1 MEKIEL
7 RTVEKE
13 KLRKFFKPLDSKKKK
28 MIKII
33 VEEKNISTITREQRY
48 QSYVLRRL

>member
-13 KLRKFFKPLDSKKKK
+13 KLRKFFKPLDKKK

-33 VEEKNISTITREQRY
+33 VVKEMVQYKSIK
-48 QSYVLRRL
+48 LRIKVDKKDSW

>member
-1 MEKIEL
+1 MELFLKFRYLISDGKIEL

-28 MIKII
+28 
-33 VEEKNISTITREQRY
+33 
-48 QSYVLRRL
+48 